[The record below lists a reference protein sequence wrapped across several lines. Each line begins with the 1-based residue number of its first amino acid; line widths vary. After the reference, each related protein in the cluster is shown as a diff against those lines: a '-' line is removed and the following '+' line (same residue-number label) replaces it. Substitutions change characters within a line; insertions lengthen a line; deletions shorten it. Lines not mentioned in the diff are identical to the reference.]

1 MAASR
6 LPLNC
11 RSEPPN
17 GLDAPKSARKSSL
30 RALFCAKHLDTPGYG
45 SLAIGNIWMP
55 QVEAPEPLS
64 KLRRHLSLSVQNIDA
79 MVLFTYFHAPGRDQ
93 TMTRK
98 APLDRAAHKPHQL
111 LANMHRWKFSV
122 LAAAAVA
129 TAGFYASDASAL
141 ALGRITVQSA
151 LGEPL
156 RAEIDLPQITP
167 AEADSLRAT
176 TASPEV
182 FRAQGMEFT
191 PAVNNLQIQLQ
202 RRADGTAV
210 LRLTSDRPVNEPF
223 LDFVL
228 DANWGS
234 GRIVRS
240 YTMLLD
246 PPSLRRPSPSV
257 TASPQV
263 SAQAQPAP
271 AVRAPAAP
279 RVTEAPAAA
288 PAPAA
293 PRPAAAAAPR
303 PTPVDGVKVQAGD
316 TAGRLANTYRPAG
329 VSLDQMLV
337 AMMRANPDAFVQ
349 GNVNRLKAGAVLQM
363 PDEAAAQAVPAT
375 EARQTLAAQARDF
388 NEFRRKLAGAAP
400 STAVAAAERSASG
413 SVQARVEEKK
423 PSTTAPDRLTL
434 SKGSVKGQKAA
445 EDQLAKDKQAGETA
459 ARMAELSK
467 NITDLNKLGAASA
480 PAGSAAKPAPAAA
493 GAASAPAGVSV
504 QTPAVPATPVAPP
517 APEVPSTPAAAAS
530 APAEPAAP
538 AAVDA
543 ASEPTPVPA
552 APASAASAPAA
563 TPPAPVRAPTPPPAP
578 VEEPGFLSGLFD
590 DPLLPLAGG
599 GLLALLLG
607 YGAYRV
613 VQRRRQ
619 GAGVDSSF
627 LESRIQPDSF
637 FGASGGQRVDTANSE
652 MTTGSSMAY
661 SPSQLDAGGDV
672 DPVAEADVYLAYGRD
687 LQAEEILKEAIRHN
701 PARVSVHVKLG
712 EIYAKRQDRKALEVV
727 AADVFKLTQ
736 GEGPDW
742 NRIAELGRELD
753 PQNRLYQPGG
763 RPGMAEDESPSLPP
777 GGFPSTFTGTGN
789 AAAVATPPNLD
800 LDLDLDLP
808 SDALTDAPPVAATP
822 PSGFAAAA
830 AAAAAAGSAH
840 ATEARNGPT
849 TLRPEL
855 ELPDLPEA
863 SAPAP
868 SSSAAMTPPPVA
880 SLDFPSADELTMA
893 PSGPI
898 PLSAAAPDTG
908 PMDFDLGDLSLDLTA
923 PSKPM
928 AAPAAASP
936 APASSPL
943 PSLDDGAAAAQD
955 DPLATKLAL
964 AEEFNAIGDTDG
976 ARTLIEEVVAESS
989 GALKIRA
996 QRMLAELG

>member
-1 MAASR
+1 M
-6 LPLNC
+6 
-11 RSEPPN
+11 
-17 GLDAPKSARKSSL
+17 
-30 RALFCAKHLDTPGYG
+30 
-45 SLAIGNIWMP
+45 
-55 QVEAPEPLS
+55 
-64 KLRRHLSLSVQNIDA
+64 SVQNIDA

-93 TMTRK
+93 TMRKK
-98 APLDRAAHKPHQL
+98 APLDRAAQKPNQL

-129 TAGFYASDASAL
+129 SAGFYAGDASAL

-167 AEADSLRAT
+167 AEADTLRAT
-176 TASPEV
+176 TATPEV
-182 FRAQGMEFT
+182 FRAQGMEYT
-191 PAVNNLQIQLQ
+191 PAINNLQIQLQ
-202 RRADGTAV
+202 RRPDGTAV
-210 LRLTSDRPVNEPF
+210 LRLTSDRPVNDPF
-223 LDFVL
+223 LDLVL

-240 YTMLLD
+240 YTMLFD
-246 PPSLRRPSPSV
+246 PPALRRAAPNV
-257 TASPQV
+257 TASPQI
-263 SAQAQPAP
+263 SAPAAPSAP
-271 AVRAPAAP
+271 AVRAPVAP
-279 RVTEAPAAA
+279 RATESSAAAA
-288 PAPAA
+288 PPA
-293 PRPAAAAAPR
+293 PRTAAAAPR
-303 PTPVDGVKVQAGD
+303 PAPADGVKVQAGD
-316 TAGRLANTYRPAG
+316 TAGRLANAYRPAS

-337 AMMRANPDAFVQ
+337 AMMRANPDAFIQ

-363 PDEAAAQAVPAT
+363 PDEVAAQATPAP
-375 EARQTLAAQARDF
+375 EARQILAAQAKDF

-400 STAVAAAERSASG
+400 TTAVAAAERSASG
-413 SVQARVEEKK
+413 TVQTRVEDKK
-423 PSTTAPDRLTL
+423 PATTAPDKLTL

-445 EDQLAKDKQAGETA
+445 EDQLAKDKQASEA
-459 ARMAELSK
+459 ATRMAELSK

-480 PAGSAAKPAPAAA
+480 AAGSAAPA
-493 GAASAPAGVSV
+493 GGASAPAGVAV
-504 QTPAVPATPVAPP
+504 QAPAVPATPTAPS
-517 APEVPSTPAAAAS
+517 APETPASAPVPPAS
-530 APAEPAAP
+530 APADVAVPAE
-538 AAVDA
+538 A
-543 ASEPTPVPA
+543 ASEPA
-552 APASAASAPAA
+552 SAPAPVASAPAA
-563 TPPAPVRAPTPPPAP
+563 PVRMPAPAPAP
-578 VEEPGFLSGLFD
+578 VEEPSFLSGLMD
-590 DPLLPLAGG
+590 DPILPLAGG

-619 GAGVDSSF
+619 NAGVDSSF

-712 EIYAKRQDRKALEVV
+712 EIYAKRQDRKALEAV
-727 AADVFKLTQ
+727 AGDVFKLTQ

-742 NRIAELGRELD
+742 NRIAELGRDLD
-753 PQNRLYQPGG
+753 PENRLYQPGG

-777 GGFPSTFTGTGN
+777 GGFPSTFTGGAGN
-789 AAAVATPPNLD
+789 AAATAALPPDLD

-808 SDALTDAPPVAATP
+808 DDALTDAPSVAPAP
-822 PSGFAAAA
+822 PGGFAAAA
-830 AAAAAAGSAH
+830 AAAAAAGGTRRTTDADASD
-840 ATEARNGPT
+840 EPQ

-855 ELPDLPEA
+855 DLPELPSA
-863 SAPAP
+863 TAPAWGGQDTAP
-868 SSSAAMTPPPVA
+868 GPMMAPPPVA
-880 SLDFPSADELTMA
+880 NLDFPSADDLSMA
-893 PSGPI
+893 PSGPM
-898 PLSAAAPDTG
+898 PLAGDAKDSG
-908 PMDFDLGDLSLDLTA
+908 PMEFDLGELSLDLNA

-928 AAPAAASP
+928 AAPAAKAP
-936 APASSPL
+936 APAPEFV
-943 PSLDDGAAAAQD
+943 DDGSAAAQD

-989 GALKIRA
+989 GALKTRA

>member
-1 MAASR
+1 
-6 LPLNC
+6 
-11 RSEPPN
+11 
-17 GLDAPKSARKSSL
+17 
-30 RALFCAKHLDTPGYG
+30 
-45 SLAIGNIWMP
+45 
-55 QVEAPEPLS
+55 
-64 KLRRHLSLSVQNIDA
+64 
-79 MVLFTYFHAPGRDQ
+79 
-93 TMTRK
+93 
-98 APLDRAAHKPHQL
+98 
-111 LANMHRWKFSV
+111 MHRWKFSA
-122 LAAAAVA
+122 LAAAAVVS
-129 TAGFYASDASAL
+129 AGLYAGDASAL

-176 TASPEV
+176 TASPDV
-182 FRAQGMEFT
+182 FRAQGMEYT
-191 PAVNNLQIQLQ
+191 PTINNLQIQLQ
-202 RRADGTAV
+202 RRPDGTAV
-210 LRLTSDRPVNEPF
+210 LRLTSSRPVNEPF
-223 LDFVL
+223 LDLVL

-240 YTMLLD
+240 YTMLFD
-246 PPSLRRPSPSV
+246 PPALRRPAPAV
-257 TASPQV
+257 AASPQLP
-263 SAQAQPAP
+263 APATQQAP
-271 AVRAPAAP
+271 AVRAPVAP
-279 RVTEAPAAA
+279 RASESPAAAA
-288 PAPAA
+288 PAAPPT
-293 PRPAAAAAPR
+293 PRPPAVAARPAPA
-303 PTPVDGVKVQAGD
+303 DGVRVQAGD
-316 TAGRLANTYRPAG
+316 TAGRIANAHRPAD

-337 AMMRANPDAFVQ
+337 AMMRANPDAFIQ

-363 PDEAAAQAVPAT
+363 PDQAAAQSTSAP
-375 EARQTLAAQARDF
+375 EARQILAAQARDF

-400 STAVAAAERSASG
+400 TAAVAAAERSASG
-413 SVQARVEEKK
+413 AVQARVEDKK
-423 PSTTAPDRLTL
+423 PATAAPDKLTL

-445 EDQLAKDKQAGETA
+445 EDQLAKDKQAGEA
-459 ARMAELSK
+459 ATRMAELSK

-480 PAGSAAKPAPAAA
+480 AAGSAAPAPA
-493 GAASAPAGVSV
+493 GAASAPAAVAV
-504 QTPAVPATPVAPP
+504 QAPAVPATPTAPAVPETP
-517 APEVPSTPAAAAS
+517 APAPAPAAS
-530 APAEPAAP
+530 APAD
-538 AAVDA
+538 AAVPAEA
-543 ASEPTPVPA
+543 ASEPA
-552 APASAASAPAA
+552 SAPAPAASAPAK
-563 TPPAPVRAPTPPPAP
+563 PVRVPAPAPAP
-578 VEEPGFLSGLFD
+578 VEEPGFLSGLMD

-619 GAGVDSSF
+619 NAGVDSSF

-712 EIYAKRQDRKALEVV
+712 EIYAKRQDRKALEAV
-727 AADVFKLTQ
+727 AGDVFKLTQ

-742 NRIAELGRELD
+742 NRIAELGRDLD
-753 PQNRLYQPGG
+753 PENRLYQPGG

-777 GGFPSTFTGTGN
+777 GGFPSTFTGVGG
-789 AAAVATPPNLD
+789 AAATAALPPDLD

-808 SDALTDAPPVAATP
+808 DDALTDAPAVAPAP
-822 PSGFAAAA
+822 PGGFAAAA
-830 AAAAAAGSAH
+830 AAAAASGG
-840 ATEARNGPT
+840 ARRAADPADEPQ

-855 ELPDLPEA
+855 DLPELPSA
-863 SAPAP
+863 TAPAWNAP
-868 SSSAAMTPPPVA
+868 EVAPASGTMAPPPVA
-880 SLDFPSADELTMA
+880 NLDFPSADDLSMA
-893 PSGPI
+893 PSGPM
-898 PLSAAAPDTG
+898 PLTADAQDSG
-908 PMDFDLGDLSLDLTA
+908 PMEFDLGDLSLDLNA

-928 AAPAAASP
+928 AAPAAKAPLP
-936 APASSPL
+936 APELS
-943 PSLDDGAAAAQD
+943 DDGSAAAQD

-989 GALKIRA
+989 GALKTRA